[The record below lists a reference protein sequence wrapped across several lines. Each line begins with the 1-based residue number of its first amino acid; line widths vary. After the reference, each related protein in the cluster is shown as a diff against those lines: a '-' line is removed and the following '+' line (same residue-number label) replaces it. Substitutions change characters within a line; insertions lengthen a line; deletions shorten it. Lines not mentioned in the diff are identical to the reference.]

1 MDYNKSNSYIYCDE
15 YKCILD
21 TISLDSIS
29 MCTECIQ
36 IELDENILKIEKKK
50 LREKFYKSDIIL

>member
-1 MDYNKSNSYIYCDE
+1 MQCENNFCIYCDKS
-15 YKCILD
+15 KCILD
-21 TISLDSIS
+21 SISLDSLS

>member
-1 MDYNKSNSYIYCDE
+1 MQCENNLCIYCDE

-21 TISLDSIS
+21 TISLNSIS

-36 IELDENILKIEKKK
+36 IELDNNILKLEKKK
-50 LREKFYKSDIIL
+50 LRDKFYDLDT